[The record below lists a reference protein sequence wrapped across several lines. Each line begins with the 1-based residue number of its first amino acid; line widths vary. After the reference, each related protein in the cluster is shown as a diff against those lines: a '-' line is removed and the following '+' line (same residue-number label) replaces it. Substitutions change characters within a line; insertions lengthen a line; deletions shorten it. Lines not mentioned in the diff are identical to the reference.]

1 MLYLVWITFLVAF
14 WTGMIY
20 VAAKGYTYEDLK
32 AKVFRKEEKH
42 VTWIDAD

>member
-1 MLYLVWITFLVAF
+1 MFWYIWITVLVAF

-20 VAAKGYTYEDLK
+20 VAAKGYTFEDLK
-32 AKVFRKEEKH
+32 NKLFKKEEKH